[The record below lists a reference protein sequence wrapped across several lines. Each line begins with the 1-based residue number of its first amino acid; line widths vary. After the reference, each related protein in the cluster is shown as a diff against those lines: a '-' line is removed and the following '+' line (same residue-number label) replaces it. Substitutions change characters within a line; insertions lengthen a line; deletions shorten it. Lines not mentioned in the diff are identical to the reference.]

1 VVENPLATAKIAWL
15 TGVFDPGRPAT
26 LRKWVRA
33 HASPIVQDTNVLNAL
48 VLVINEAVTTSG
60 ETAPFPGPVAV
71 EMWRGPDG
79 LRFLVTCAAVLPELS
94 RREPPTDTRVR
105 GLWMSLQVSAE
116 IDVIVLVRRIAVTLR
131 AAHRS

>member
-15 TGVFDPGRPAT
+15 TGVFDPAHPAL
-26 LRKWVRA
+26 LRRWVRG
-33 HASPIVQDTNVLNAL
+33 HATAIVPDSDVLNAL
-48 VLVINEAVTTSG
+48 VLVVNEAVTTSG

-79 LRFLVTCAAVLPELS
+79 LRFLVTCAAVLPELT
-94 RREPPTDTRVR
+94 RGAPPVDTRVR

-116 IDVIVLVRRIAVTLR
+116 IDVIVLGRRIAVTLR